1 MMDSIRNVREGATEW
16 MMVLFTEMKKTG
28 KGLVWMGEIKS
39 SIVDILRILGIQR
52 DMSGRQQDIL
62 Y

>member
-1 MMDSIRNVREGATEW
+1 

-39 SIVDILRILGIQR
+39 SIVDILRILSIQR
-52 DMSGRQQDIL
+52 DMSGRQQAIL